1 MNVFTTFPLY
11 AIFLIII
18 ALLFEF
24 INGFHDTANAVA
36 TSISTKSLEPFQAIS
51 ISALFNLLGAL
62 SGTAVAVTIAK
73 GFANSELAT
82 PHVILAALL
91 AAITWN
97 IATWY
102 IGLPSSSSHALIGGL
117 VGAIGFSSG
126 FHNIFYWNLGKKV
139 IIPMIIS
146 PMLGF
151 TVALIIF
158 LIFHRLFKNNTQPRK
173 TNNFIREIQVLS
185 TAFLSFSHGAND
197 AQKTMGIITLILFNF
212 GMILTTAVPTWVVII
227 CAIFLALGTFSG
239 GIRIIKTLSTR
250 VAQLKPVSGFAA
262 EISSALILF
271 AGSRLGMPLSTTHA
285 VTGSIMGSGV
295 TENKNINWII
305 VRSMVLAW
313 IITVPMCM
321 LLAGLFLKI
330 IFLIIKI

>member
-1 MNVFTTFPLY
+1 MNIFTTFPVY

-18 ALLFEF
+18 ALVFEF

-51 ISALFNLLGAL
+51 ISAIFNLFGAL

-73 GFANSELAT
+73 GFANPDLAT

-97 IATWY
+97 LATWY

-117 VGAIGFSSG
+117 VGAIGFSTG

-139 IIPMIIS
+139 LIPMVIS

-158 LIFHRLFKNNTQPRK
+158 LIFHRLFKNNTEPRR

-212 GMILTTAVPTWVVII
+212 GMILTPEVPTWVIII
-227 CAIFLALGTFSG
+227 CAVFLALGTFSG

-262 EISSALILF
+262 EISSALVLF
-271 AGSRLGMPLSTTHA
+271 AGARLGIPLSTTHA

-295 TENKNINWII
+295 AENKNINLVI
-305 VRSMVLAW
+305 VRSMIVAW
-313 IITVPMCM
+313 IVTVPMCM
-321 LLAGLFLKI
+321 ILAGIFFKI
-330 IFLIIKI
+330 IFFLAKI

>member
-139 IIPMIIS
+139 II